1 MLYARMLRLIGF
13 AKRRNIKYNE
23 INLFMQIIALFSQIQ
38 VKQLVTFKREIL
50 YDSILHLFK
59 HDFLG
64 SEMQIQQLTLCL
76 MTFQSQ
82 NFISSRFFQGTSSYY
97 EDSCLHFTYS
107 LLMLKLI

>member
-50 YDSILHLFK
+50 NLPA
-59 HDFLG
+59 
-64 SEMQIQQLTLCL
+64 
-76 MTFQSQ
+76 
-82 NFISSRFFQGTSSYY
+82 FI
-97 EDSCLHFTYS
+97 
-107 LLMLKLI
+107 